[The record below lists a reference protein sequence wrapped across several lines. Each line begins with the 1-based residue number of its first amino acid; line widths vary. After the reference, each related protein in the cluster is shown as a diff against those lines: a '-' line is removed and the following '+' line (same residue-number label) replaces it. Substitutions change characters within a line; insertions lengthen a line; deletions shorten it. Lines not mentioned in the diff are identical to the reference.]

1 MAGFNTAISGIRAA
15 TAALDVTGN
24 NIANAST
31 TGFKS
36 SRTEFADIY
45 ATAAIGSG
53 ATNVPGSGVLVSD
66 IAQDFSGG
74 NVQFTNNNLDLSI
87 DGSGFFQLDDGRGSV
102 TYTRDGSFELDKEGF
117 IVSKGGQ
124 NLQGYGVDER
134 GNRLPVSDLRVT
146 EKESPPKATENMA
159 LSFNIDEA
167 SDAETLIEPYS
178 RTESGSYT
186 FSTTVGTFDSLGNEH
201 TIRYDMVEQQAKNE
215 VHTFDYAG
223 TSFDISG
230 QTLDTTALGAGPLDF
245 GAAVGTVS
253 TINDDALAALQV
265 ADPRIGNVTYDSAAP
280 TPKVTVTYKSDSTE
294 YGALVTSTALSNE
307 VVTKRDSNEKH
318 IFSIPQGGGVA
329 PNPTGS
335 FVTAQQFSIAG
346 IPFNLNATVSEPLT
360 REQIANEI
368 ISKETQIRDAN
379 PNIES
384 IGFDQGTNELTF
396 TFKAESG
403 DVGNTSLQVTQ
414 TDGNFF
420 GGTPAVVTPA
430 VNEVQ
435 TTTLTSFVPG
445 QTIIIGG
452 ATSVTIPASAPGA
465 DGDAAH
471 LAAIGALVDASVA
484 ALPNVATSVTTG
496 ANTVVTFNSGI
507 NEGALANT
515 GTATV
520 TVAETTAGAAA
531 IVTTPAVEQFGP
543 VVAGDISDGDNSF
556 QGVYRM
562 YAYLNPLGQRP
573 EALDIGKPA
582 DAGSALSQTEIGPIV
597 VRFNPTNGIL
607 SEVNG
612 EDVPTGVGAQ
622 VPKITIK
629 NADPAD
635 ASTTITLDLT
645 GTTQFANE
653 QIVKTQSQDGY
664 TKGDLTGVSFTPQGE
679 MIATFSNNQ
688 STTLGIVAVATFE
701 NQAGMQPS
709 GNTQW
714 IATNASGEPVL
725 NPPGS
730 GLNGSL
736 RSSALESSNVD
747 LSAELVKLI
756 ESQRNFQ
763 ASSKTLETLN
773 TVTQNILQI

>member
-15 TAALDVTGN
+15 SKSLDVTGN

-53 ATNVPGSGVLVSD
+53 TSNVPGSGVLVSD

-87 DGSGFFQLDDGRGSV
+87 DGSGFFKLDDGRGNV
-102 TYTRDGSFELDKEGF
+102 TYTRDGSFELDKDGY
-117 IVSKGGQ
+117 IVSKNSS
-124 NLQGYGVDER
+124 NLQGYGVDET
-134 GNRLPVSDLRVT
+134 GNRLPISDLRVS
-146 EKESPPKATENMA
+146 EKESPPKATETMA

-167 SDAETLIEPYS
+167 KDANALTVPYD
-178 RTESGSYT
+178 RTESGSMT

-201 TIRYDMVEQQAKNE
+201 TIRYDMVEMQSKKE
-215 VHTFDYAG
+215 VHTFDFTPAA
-223 TSFDISG
+223 TFDVSG
-230 QTLDTTALGAGPLDF
+230 HTVTAANFTNNHLD
-245 GAAVGTVS
+245 AA
-253 TINDDALAALQV
+253 DLEALQAV
-265 ADPRIGNVTYDSAAP
+265 DPRIFDVEYDGVGVVKVIKKSEATGYGDLVAGAAL
-280 TPKVTVTYKSDSTE
+280 T
-294 YGALVTSTALSNE
+294 NE
-307 VVTKRDSNEKH
+307 VVTLIDSNEAH
-318 IFSIPQGGGVA
+318 VFTIPDGTGALPADPAGSYILPQQFEIAGVPFSFA
-329 PNPTGS
+329 ASTGS
-335 FVTAQQFSIAG
+335 A
-346 IPFNLNATVSEPLT
+346 LT
-360 REQIANEI
+360 KEDIANEI
-368 ISKETQIRDAN
+368 IAKETQIRDAN

-384 IGFDQGTNELTF
+384 ITFDSATDNLSF
-396 TFKAESG
+396 TFKAEAG
-403 DVGNTSLQVTQ
+403 NVGNSALDVNLTA
-414 TDGNFF
+414 GNFF
-420 GGTPAVVTPA
+420 GAVLGPVDPS
-430 VNEVQ
+430 
-435 TTTLTSFVPG
+435 TS
-445 QTIIIGG
+445 
-452 ATSVTIPASAPGA
+452 
-465 DGDAAH
+465 
-471 LAAIGALVDASVA
+471 AIGSV
-484 ALPNVATSVTTG
+484 
-496 ANTVVTFNSGI
+496 
-507 NEGALANT
+507 
-515 GTATV
+515 
-520 TVAETTAGAAA
+520 
-531 IVTTPAVEQFGP
+531 VE
-543 VVAGDISDGDNSF
+543 GDNSF

-573 EALDIGKPA
+573 EALDVGKLLDPGETGA
-582 DAGSALSQTEIGPIV
+582 ANQTEIGAVI
-597 VRFNPTNGIL
+597 VRFNPSNGIL
-607 SEVNG
+607 TEING
-612 EDVPTGVGAQ
+612 ENVPTGTDAQ
-622 VPKITIK
+622 VPKLTISG
-629 NADPAD
+629 ADPAD
-635 ASTTITLDLT
+635 NSTTITLDLT

-653 QIVKTQSQDGY
+653 QIVKAQSQDGY
-664 TKGDLTGVSFTPQGE
+664 TKGDLTGVSFTASGE

-747 LSAELVKLI
+747 LSAELVQLI

>member
-53 ATNVPGSGVLVSD
+53 ASNTPGSGVLVSD

-87 DGSGFFQLDDGRGSV
+87 NGSGFFQLDDGRGSV
-102 TYTRDGSFELDKEGF
+102 TYTRDGSFELDKDGF

-124 NLQGYGVDER
+124 NLQGYGVDDL
-134 GNRLPVSDLRVT
+134 GNRLPIDDLKVT
-146 EKESPPKATENMA
+146 EKESPPKATETMG

-167 SDAETLIEPYS
+167 KNAASLNVPYS
-178 RTESGSYT
+178 REDAASST

-201 TIRYDMVEQQAKNE
+201 TIRYDMVEQQAKKE
-215 VHTFDYAG
+215 IHTFDQGDASVAAFSGG
-223 TSFDISG
+223 TFSVSGVDLNTDVGAVPPAVDDFPGTATDVRSISDEK
-230 QTLDTTALGAGPLDF
+230 LKE
-245 GAAVGTVS
+245 
-253 TINDDALAALQV
+253 LQI
-265 ADPRIGNVTYDSAAP
+265 ADPRIFDVVFTPAAIGEQATVQVIFESAARESGELIVGSDSAAP
-280 TPKVTVTYKSDSTE
+280 GASELLTNPRVTTQ
-294 YGALVTSTALSNE
+294 ASNE
-307 VVTKRDSNEKH
+307 VQT
-318 IFSIPQGGGVA
+318 FQIPAGQGGDTTAGA
-329 PNPTGS
+329 STDINNADLGS
-335 FVTAQQFSIAG
+335 YVTPQQFSIAG
-346 IPFNLNATVSEPLT
+346 VDFAFNASETSPIT
-360 REQIANEI
+360 RQQIADEI
-368 ISKETQIRDAN
+368 ISRETEIRDAN

-384 IGFDQGTNELTF
+384 IKFDNGTNELKF

-403 DVGNTSLQVTQ
+403 DVLDNSLQVKQ
-414 TDGNFF
+414 LDGNFF
-420 GGTPAVVTPA
+420 GGT
-430 VNEVQ
+430 
-435 TTTLTSFVPG
+435 
-445 QTIIIGG
+445 
-452 ATSVTIPASAPGA
+452 
-465 DGDAAH
+465 
-471 LAAIGALVDASVA
+471 A
-484 ALPNVATSVTTG
+484 ALG
-496 ANTVVTFNSGI
+496 D
-507 NEGALANT
+507 
-515 GTATV
+515 GTA
-520 TVAETTAGAAA
+520 VA
-531 IVTTPAVEQFGP
+531 PSAVSSDDFGQRDP
-543 VVAGDISDGDNSF
+543 DVVVKGDNSF

-573 EALDIGKPA
+573 EALDIGKTVEPGSSS
-582 DAGSALSQTEIGPIV
+582 DATTTEIGPVIV
-597 VRFNPTNGIL
+597 KFNPANGIL
-607 SEVNG
+607 TSINDI
-612 EDVPTGVGAQ
+612 DVPTAVGAE
-622 VPKITIK
+622 VPKLTIK

-635 ASTTITLDLT
+635 ASTKISLDLT
-645 GTTQFANE
+645 GTTQFADT

-664 TKGDLTGVSFTPQGE
+664 SKGDLTGVAFTATGE

-688 STTLGIVAVATFE
+688 SKTLGIVAVATFE
-701 NQAGMQPS
+701 NQAGMQPN
-709 GNTQW
+709 GGTQW
-714 IATNASGEPVL
+714 LATNVSGEPVL

>member
-53 ATNVPGSGVLVSD
+53 ASNSPGSGVLVSD

-87 DGSGFFQLDDGRGSV
+87 DGSGFFQLDDGRGTV
-102 TYTRDGSFELDKEGF
+102 TYTRDGSFELDKDGF

-124 NLQGYGVDER
+124 NLQGYGVDSE
-134 GNRLPVSDLRVT
+134 GNRLPIDDLKVT
-146 EKESPPKATENMA
+146 EKESPPKATETMK

-167 SDAETLIEPYS
+167 KNAESLNVPYS
-178 RTESGSYT
+178 REDAASST

-201 TIRYDMVEQQAKNE
+201 TIRYDMVEQQAKKE
-215 VHTFDYAG
+215 IHTFDQG
-223 TSFDISG
+223 
-230 QTLDTTALGAGPLDF
+230 ALGAFAGDEVSIS
-245 GAAVGTVS
+245 GVDVDTSDGTQFVIPAGLGRGEYVS
-253 TINDDALAALQV
+253 ISAGKLQELQL
-265 ADPRIGNVTYDSAAP
+265 ADPRIFDVKFTPGLAIAGTDPAVQGSVQVIFKAEARESGELIVGADSAAA
-280 TPKVTVTYKSDSTE
+280 TPATD
-294 YGALVTSTALSNE
+294 LLSNPR
-307 VVTKRDSNEKH
+307 VTTTKSNEIH
-318 IFSIPQGGGVA
+318 TFQIPTGGGG
-329 PNPTGS
+329 TGATTS
-335 FVTAQQFSIAG
+335 EIGSYVSPQQFSIAG
-346 IPFNLNATVSEPLT
+346 IDFTFNATPT
-360 REQIANEI
+360 TPINREQIANEI

-384 IGFDQGTNELTF
+384 ISFDNGTNELKF

-403 DVGNTSLQVTQ
+403 DVPNSSLDIKQL
-414 TDGNFF
+414 DGNFF
-420 GGTPAVVTPA
+420 GGSVTNTNTTPPVVPTTAVV
-430 VNEVQ
+430 
-435 TTTLTSFVPG
+435 
-445 QTIIIGG
+445 
-452 ATSVTIPASAPGA
+452 
-465 DGDAAH
+465 
-471 LAAIGALVDASVA
+471 
-484 ALPNVATSVTTG
+484 
-496 ANTVVTFNSGI
+496 
-507 NEGALANT
+507 
-515 GTATV
+515 
-520 TVAETTAGAAA
+520 
-531 IVTTPAVEQFGP
+531 GP
-543 VVAGDISDGDNSF
+543 VVSTDIIKGDNSF

-573 EALDIGKPA
+573 EALDIGKTVEP
-582 DAGSALSQTEIGPIV
+582 GSASDPTTTEIGPVIV
-597 VRFNPTNGIL
+597 KFNPANGIL
-607 SEVNG
+607 QTINE
-612 EDVPTGVGAQ
+612 EAVPTTVGAT
-622 VPKITIK
+622 VPKLTIK

-635 ASTTITLDLT
+635 ASTNITLDLT
-645 GTTQFANE
+645 GTTQFADT
-653 QIVKTQSQDGY
+653 QIVKSQSQDGFA
-664 TKGDLTGVSFTPQGE
+664 KGDLTGVAFTATGE

-688 STTLGIVAVATFE
+688 SKTLGIVAVATFE
-701 NQAGMQPS
+701 NQAGMQPN
-709 GNTQW
+709 GGTQW
-714 IATNASGEPVL
+714 LATNVSGEPVL